1 MHRSFRLT
9 ALSCAFLT
17 AAGCSNQQMQ
27 DLKNSVNSVG
37 KDYGMAV
44 LCGVG
49 VVGGAAAGYA
59 LKGKDG
65 ALVGG
70 AVGGALG
77 CAAGYAWQSRLQELD
92 RIAKEENLKIQTEQL
107 TVAEGVTVTAAPK
120 DAGLVTQIE
129 DTGMFATD
137 SAELTDSGK
146 RAVSKLAQMYAKPKA
161 TDQQA
166 AAKEATERRLLV
178 VGHSDAS
185 GNPEYNQKLSERRA
199 KTVGKVLVAAGI
211 PASSIYYQGAGS
223 SRPIADNS
231 DPLVRGQNRRVE
243 IVELANDQV
252 LEMRAQAE
260 AGNTKY
266 LRYGTSTT
274 RKTNVVAI
282 PTGKSTAT
290 ATAPTATQAPTSSPS
305 VASTSTSKA
314 SKPASKAK
322 PAVDFA
328 GKPADA
334 YTWSMAQ
341 NIKPKSSGFELIS
354 VAHANEMPMSSC
366 EADMPRSSGEVLSMA
381 DDKPLQH
388 HATRDYLP
396 GYNNRVWAETV
407 NGHLVTV
414 SPVSILRDNAQVDRQ
429 PILQVVEHYDLNSK
443 NKAQTISAVANT
455 YEGESE
461 VLYRVFARD
470 AKASVSCMDLVF
482 SKGNAKVT
490 EGVLFYAAGSDAYV
504 APYMPIPAK

>member
-17 AAGCSNQQMQ
+17 AAGCSSQQMQ
-27 DLKNSVNSVG
+27 DLQESVNSVG

-65 ALVGG
+65 VLAGV

-77 CAAGYAWQSRLQELD
+77 CALGYVWQSRLQELD

-107 TVAEGVTVTAAPK
+107 TVAEGAIATAVPK
-120 DAGLVTQIE
+120 EAGLVTQIE

-137 SAELTDSGK
+137 SAELTESGK
-146 RAVSKLAQMYAKPKA
+146 RAVSKLAEMYAKPKA

-166 AAKEATERRLLV
+166 AAKEAKERRLLV
-178 VGHSDAS
+178 VGHSDAT
-185 GNPEYNQKLSERRA
+185 GNAEYNQKLSERRA

-211 PASSIYYQGAGS
+211 PASSIYYQGAGA

-231 DPLVRGQNRRVE
+231 DVFVRGQNRRVE
-243 IVELANDQV
+243 IVELANDQALV
-252 LEMRAQAE
+252 MRTQAE

-266 LRYGTSTT
+266 LQYGTSTVP
-274 RKTNVVAI
+274 KASVA
-282 PTGKSTAT
+282 A
-290 ATAPTATQAPTSSPS
+290 APTIKSPASTSAPAATQSSTSSTT
-305 VASTSTSKA
+305 VASTSSSA
-314 SKPASKAK
+314 KPASKAS

-328 GKPADA
+328 GKPTDA
-334 YTWSMAQ
+334 YNWSMAQ
-341 NIKPKSSGFELIS
+341 KIKPKNSGFELVS
-354 VAHANEMPMSSC
+354 SAHANEMPMASC
-366 EADMPRSSGEVLSMA
+366 EADMPRSAGEVLSMA
-381 DDKPLQH
+381 DDKPLQR
-388 HATRDYLP
+388 HATKDYLP
-396 GYNNRVWAETV
+396 GYNNRVWANTV

-414 SPVSILRDNAQVDRQ
+414 SPVSILRESAQVDRQ
-429 PILQVVEHYDLNSK
+429 PILQVVENYDQNTK
-443 NKAQTISAVANT
+443 NRAQTIKAVANT

-490 EGVLFYAAGSDAYV
+490 EGALFYAAGSDAYV
-504 APYMPIPAK
+504 ATYVPIPATK

>member
-17 AAGCSNQQMQ
+17 AAGCSSQQMQ
-27 DLKNSVNSVG
+27 DLQESVNSVG

-65 ALVGG
+65 VLAGV

-77 CAAGYAWQSRLQELD
+77 CALGYVWQSRLQELD

-107 TVAEGVTVTAAPK
+107 TVAEGAIATAVPK
-120 DAGLVTQIE
+120 EAGLVTQIE

-137 SAELTDSGK
+137 SAELTESGK
-146 RAVSKLAQMYAKPKA
+146 RAVSKLAEMYAKPKA

-166 AAKEATERRLLV
+166 AAKEAKERRLLV
-178 VGHSDAS
+178 VGHSDAT
-185 GNPEYNQKLSERRA
+185 GNAEYNQKLSERRA

-231 DPLVRGQNRRVE
+231 DVFVRGQNRRVE
-243 IVELANDQV
+243 IVELANDQALV
-252 LEMRAQAE
+252 MRAQAE

-266 LRYGTSTT
+266 LQYGTSTVP
-274 RKTNVVAI
+274 KASVAAA
-282 PTGKSTAT
+282 PTVKSTAST
-290 ATAPTATQAPTSSPS
+290 SAPAATQSSTSSPT
-305 VASTSTSKA
+305 VASTSSSA
-314 SKPASKAK
+314 KPASKAN

-328 GKPADA
+328 GKPTDA
-334 YTWSMAQ
+334 YNWSMAQ
-341 NIKPKSSGFELIS
+341 NIKPKNSGFELIS
-354 VAHANEMPMSSC
+354 SARASEMPMSSC
-366 EADMPRSSGEVLSMA
+366 EADMPRSAGEVLSMA
-381 DDKPLQH
+381 DDKPLQR

-396 GYNNRVWAETV
+396 GYNNRVWANTV

-414 SPVSILRDNAQVDRQ
+414 SPVSILRENAQVDRQ
-429 PILQVVEHYDLNSK
+429 PILQVVENYDQNTK
-443 NKAQTISAVANT
+443 NRAQTIKAVANT

-490 EGVLFYAAGSDAYV
+490 EGALFYAAGSDAYV
-504 APYMPIPAK
+504 ATYVPIPATK